1 MSKKTITLDLPL
13 HIACFVYQYAKLRML
28 ELYYDFLDTFVDCRD
43 FQYCCMDT
51 NSACMDLSADSLEE
65 VIKPELTQ
73 QYQSEKPQL
82 VSKV

>member
-28 ELYYDFLDTFVDCRD
+28 EFYYDFMDTFVDRRD

-51 NSACMDLSADSLEE
+51 DSAYMALSADSLEE
-65 VIKPELTQ
+65 VFKPELKQ
-73 QYQSEKPQL
+73 RYQSEKHN
-82 VSKV
+82 